1 MRRIGFLGGGSRGT
15 ALGILCASNGHQIGR
30 RFEKCNCA
38 LDGMGMGDSTKA
50 ALMTRR
56 IAEIT
61 RLGTEMGGRPETF
74 GGLSGIGD
82 LIVTCTST
90 HSRNHNCGYLLG
102 QELLERN
109 KVSEYKDMT
118 W

>member
-1 MRRIGFLGGGSRGT
+1 
-15 ALGILCASNGHQIGR
+15 
-30 RFEKCNCA
+30 
-38 LDGMGMGDSTKA
+38 MGMGDSTKA

-74 GGLSGIGD
+74 GGLSGIGG

-102 QELLERN
+102 QGKTLAEAKKEIKQVVEQVNAILFEDKPTVLAMQELLERD

>member
-1 MRRIGFLGGGSRGT
+1 
-15 ALGILCASNGHQIGR
+15 
-30 RFEKCNCA
+30 
-38 LDGMGMGDSTKA
+38 MGMGDSTKA

-74 GGLSGIGD
+74 GGLSGIGG

-102 QELLERN
+102 QGKTLAEAKKEI
-109 KVSEYKDMT
+109 KQVVE
-118 W
+118 